1 MRSHRQAVR
10 RLRRLAL
17 GLAAIAVVAPSSA
30 LAMPAG
36 DAPPSPPPAKIG
48 DTPADFAAGARYTAL
63 ADHYA
68 SSAGKKAGD
77 TPADFPGASGAPE
90 YQAPTT
96 IEVVRPEQTVVRDV
110 DETLPI
116 VLGGAAM
123 LVALGGTG
131 FTLVRMRGMQRRLS
145 H

>member
-10 RLRRLAL
+10 RLRRMAL
-17 GLAAIAVVAPSSA
+17 GLAAIAVVAPGSA

-36 DAPPSPPPAKIG
+36 DAPPSPPPAKVG

-68 SSAGKKAGD
+68 SAAAKKAGD
-77 TPADFPGASGAPE
+77 TPADFPGATRAPE
-90 YQAPTT
+90 YQPPTT
-96 IEVVRPEQTVVRDV
+96 IEVVRPEPTVIRDV

-116 VLGGAAM
+116 ALGGAAL

-131 FTLVRMRGMQRRLS
+131 LTLVRTRGMQRRLS

>member
-17 GLAAIAVVAPSSA
+17 GLAAIAVVAPGSA

-36 DAPPSPPPAKIG
+36 DAPPAPPAAKIG
-48 DTPADFAAGARYTAL
+48 DTPADFATGARYTAL

-68 SSAGKKAGD
+68 STAAKKAGD
-77 TPADFPGASGAPE
+77 TPADFPGASGAPQ

-96 IEVVRPEQTVVRDV
+96 IEVVRPEQTVIRDV

-116 VLGGAAM
+116 VLGGGAM

-131 FTLVRMRGMQRRLS
+131 FMLVRMRGMQRRLS

>member
-1 MRSHRQAVR
+1 MRSHRHAVR
-10 RLRRLAL
+10 RLRRMAL

-36 DAPPSPPPAKIG
+36 DAPPSSPPAKVG
-48 DTPADFAAGARYTAL
+48 DTPADFANGARYAAL
-63 ADHYA
+63 ADYHA
-68 SSAGKKAGD
+68 SIAAQKAGD
-77 TPADFPGASGAPE
+77 TPGDFPGASRAPE

-96 IEVVRPEQTVVRDV
+96 IEVVRPEQTVIRDV
-110 DETLPI
+110 DEELPI
-116 VLGGAAM
+116 ALGGLAL

-131 FTLVRMRGMQRRLS
+131 FTLVRTRGMQRRLS